1 MNDQLIPGVDD
12 PAELLLENR
21 VASRMHAKDATLF
34 DFSDVALQS
43 AQDYMGWTDLASNP
57 PTAIEQIQAFAQEAL
72 AEGIDY
78 VGLLGEGGSSQAPM
92 TITKLSA
99 AQHRDVRFSTL
110 DSLSPVYVRQILHGV
125 DYRRSLFIV
134 SSKSGGTIETLSLY
148 KIIWEDVVHEL
159 GEEEAARH
167 FVAITDPG
175 SGLEQL
181 ARERNFRGV
190 FLGEPSVGGR
200 FSALSVF
207 GLVPAAL
214 CGLDVAAI
222 VSRAAEMERLCAQDS
237 PTNPA
242 IQLADFLARNLSRRS
257 AFAFT
262 YPHLAPAGPR
272 LWPLDGAAHRREP
285 GQRRPGRGAPHR
297 DRREPAQPPPAQAPG
312 GRVPHEPR
320 LHL

>member
-125 DYRRSLFIV
+125 DYR
-134 SSKSGGTIETLSLY
+134 LSL
-148 KIIWEDVVHEL
+148 IHI
-159 GEEEAARH
+159 
-167 FVAITDPG
+167 
-175 SGLEQL
+175 
-181 ARERNFRGV
+181 
-190 FLGEPSVGGR
+190 
-200 FSALSVF
+200 
-207 GLVPAAL
+207 
-214 CGLDVAAI
+214 
-222 VSRAAEMERLCAQDS
+222 
-237 PTNPA
+237 
-242 IQLADFLARNLSRRS
+242 
-257 AFAFT
+257 
-262 YPHLAPAGPR
+262 
-272 LWPLDGAAHRREP
+272 
-285 GQRRPGRGAPHR
+285 
-297 DRREPAQPPPAQAPG
+297 
-312 GRVPHEPR
+312 
-320 LHL
+320 